1 MLKALRCAL
10 VALATVSSILFAT
23 PASAGMV
30 STPKQDAAEVQRE
43 AAKELLKC
51 RLAESGVSPAVL
63 ESKLDRLSTQELVLL
78 TGHVEATRSAGG
90 VALAIGIAVAVV
102 IVVVLIL
109 FETFYPEH

>member
-10 VALATVSSILFAT
+10 VVIATVSSILFST

-30 STPKQDAAEVQRE
+30 STPKQDAADIQRE

-51 RLAESGVSPAVL
+51 RLAESGVNPSVL
-63 ESKLDRLSTQELVLL
+63 ESKLDKLTTPELALL
-78 TGHVEATRSAGG
+78 TSHVEATRNAGG
-90 VALAIGIAVAVV
+90 VGLVIGIAAAVV
-102 IVVVLIL
+102 VGVVLVL